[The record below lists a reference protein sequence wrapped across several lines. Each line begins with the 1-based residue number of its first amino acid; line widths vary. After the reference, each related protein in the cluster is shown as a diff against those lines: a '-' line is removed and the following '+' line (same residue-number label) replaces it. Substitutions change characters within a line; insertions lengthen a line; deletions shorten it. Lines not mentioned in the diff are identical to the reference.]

1 MTKTLW
7 HKLCEKLTILK
18 NQHTKNY
25 YSGDVDKSIIYDEI
39 EPQRAQQGHLAQ
51 SVRALG
57 S

>member
-39 EPQRAQQGHLAQ
+39 EPQRAQQGHLA
-51 SVRALG
+51 V
-57 S
+57 